1 MMKFKNQHGMTL
13 VEALVAAAIS
23 IVGASLCFFFIQNVR
38 THKSG
43 VDGSLMVKE
52 VLADN
57 VVEVKGTTII
67 DLPEPGQC
75 KRRLYTDKKEF
86 ISEETL
92 NTVPCPTPEI
102 ALNQMMIAWEVALP
116 TAINAT
122 FSISSMKLPT
132 ASTSLKQVT
141 VHSWG
146 HTDPGKSNLSHN
158 QIVIFRK

>member
-1 MMKFKNQHGMTL
+1 MKNQHGMTII
-13 VEALVAAAIS
+13 EALVAAAIS
-23 IVGASLCFFFIQNVR
+23 IIGASLCFFFIQNVR

-57 VVEVKGTTII
+57 VVEVKGTAII
-67 DLPEPGQC
+67 DLPDPGQC
-75 KRRLYTDKKEF
+75 KRRIYTDKKEF
-86 ISEETL
+86 VSEETL
-92 NTVPCPTPEI
+92 NTVPCPTPDI
-102 ALNQMMIAWEVALP
+102 AINQMMIAWEVALP
-116 TAINAT
+116 SAINAN
-122 FSISSMKLPT
+122 FNISTMKLPT

-146 HTDPGKSNLSHN
+146 HTDPNRNNLSHD